1 MYTVRHLVAAL
12 SFIKDLNKN
21 PNLNKLNLRPPH
33 NYLPWGMTSLA
44 HSPLYRELPP
54 LVRSSQEKRRRDG
67 KERRKRARRERTE
80 KSKRLK
86 ALKGLYNIHYQR
98 VSLCEISLGSAFTWW
113 TRPSPR
119 PPPPWFFS
127 SQSSPS
133 PFRAAIFFLLIRAL
147 ALPQRPLSLGVQSSH
162 VTEPSSGMRGDGTES
177 GGERRREEGSPLW
190 WRCRTRRGPRR
201 DYSG

>member
-1 MYTVRHLVAAL
+1 
-12 SFIKDLNKN
+12 
-21 PNLNKLNLRPPH
+21 
-33 NYLPWGMTSLA
+33 MTSLA
-44 HSPLYRELPP
+44 HSPSTANYRRWFAP
-54 LVRSSQEKRRRDG
+54 RRRKG
-67 KERRKRARRERTE
+67 EGTGTKEARARRERTE

-119 PPPPWFFS
+119 PPLDFSPPN
-127 SQSSPS
+127 PLPR

-177 GGERRREEGSPLW
+177 GGERRREEGSPL
-190 WRCRTRRGPRR
+190 
-201 DYSG
+201 